1 MEELVNK
8 IMELG
13 VSYGGKLLLALIVL
27 VIGSLAIRTIK
38 KMVSKALDKDNVDK
52 TLKSVVKNTLNIAL
66 YALLGISIIEILGVP
81 MSSVMALIASCG
93 LAVGL
98 ALQGALTNFAG
109 GLMIIL
115 FKPFRVGD
123 YIECS

>member
-52 TLKSVVKNTLNIAL
+52 TLKSVVKNTLNI
-66 YALLGISIIEILGVP
+66 
-81 MSSVMALIASCG
+81 
-93 LAVGL
+93 
-98 ALQGALTNFAG
+98 
-109 GLMIIL
+109 
-115 FKPFRVGD
+115 
-123 YIECS
+123 

>member
-38 KMVSKALDKDNVDK
+38 KMVSKALDKDNVD
-52 TLKSVVKNTLNIAL
+52 
-66 YALLGISIIEILGVP
+66 
-81 MSSVMALIASCG
+81 
-93 LAVGL
+93 
-98 ALQGALTNFAG
+98 
-109 GLMIIL
+109 
-115 FKPFRVGD
+115 
-123 YIECS
+123 